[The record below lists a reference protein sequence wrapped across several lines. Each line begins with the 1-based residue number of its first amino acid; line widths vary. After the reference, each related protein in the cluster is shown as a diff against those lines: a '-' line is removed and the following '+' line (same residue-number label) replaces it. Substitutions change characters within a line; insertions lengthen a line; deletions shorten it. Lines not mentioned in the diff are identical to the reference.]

1 MTPDTVGRWNGAGVI
16 MRLITP
22 LMVGICIAMLGFLLN
37 SITGMRTSLDN
48 HLQHDVSDIKERLA
62 SIEAKME
69 RR

>member
-1 MTPDTVGRWNGAGVI
+1 MKPETVDRVNGFGVV

-22 LMVGICIAMLGFLLN
+22 LMGGICIAMLTFLL
-37 SITGMRTSLDN
+37 SMMSDMRSSLDN

-62 SIEAKME
+62 TIEAILE